1 MEDAAASESLFTTG
15 VLTTREGEVT
25 TTERFESAVGGYVDE
40 AAGRT
45 REELAG
51 LVRERVEREA
61 VVDPFV
67 ALGAEDSRTLAELF
81 ALHDHLSAAADS
93 GELATADAFLSSGDW
108 LSLLPVLRL
117 FRPVETPTD
126 GVPESFVPVPATHVP
141 HLTRIYSPA
150 VVYVWLDDC
159 SPCEAVKDDL
169 ESIFADLQ
177 EVMPFAVYGPDH
189 REFLADEYQV
199 TAGPALLFVLDGTV
213 DARLYGAQGKRGIEA
228 ELATLRELA
237 AGD

>member
-25 TTERFESAVGGYVDE
+25 TTERFESAVDGYVDE
-40 AAGRT
+40 VAGRT
-45 REELAG
+45 REDLAD
-51 LVRERVEREA
+51 LVRDRVEREA
-61 VVDPFV
+61 VVDPFA
-67 ALGAEDSRTLAELF
+67 ALGAEDSRTLAELC
-81 ALHDHLSAAADS
+81 ALHDHLTGDGGEAAA
-93 GELATADAFLSSGDW
+93 AAAFVSSGDW

-159 SPCEAVKDDL
+159 PPCETVKDDL
-169 ESIFADLQ
+169 ESIFAEPQ
-177 EVMPFAVYGPDH
+177 AVMPFAVYGPDH
-189 REFLADEYQV
+189 REFLADEYGV
-199 TAGPALLFVLDGTV
+199 TAGPALLFVLDGAV

>member
-1 MEDAAASESLFTTG
+1 MEDATASESLFTTG
-15 VLTTREGEVT
+15 VLTTRDGEVT
-25 TTERFESAVGGYVDE
+25 TTDRFESAVEGYVDE
-40 AAGRT
+40 VAELT
-45 REELAG
+45 NEELAG
-51 LVRERVEREA
+51 LVRERVELEG
-61 VVDPFV
+61 VVDPLA
-67 ALGAEDSRTLAELF
+67 ALGADDSRTLAELC
-81 ALHDHLSAAADS
+81 ALHDHLTAAADS
-93 GELATADAFLSSGDW
+93 GEVATAGPFLSSGDW

-159 SPCEAVKDDL
+159 APCETVKADL
-169 ESIFADLQ
+169 ESIFADPQ
-177 EVMPFAVYGPDH
+177 GVMPFAVYGPDH
-189 REFLADEYQV
+189 REFLADEYGV

-213 DARLYGAQGKRGIEA
+213 DSRLYGAQGKRGIEA
-228 ELATLRELA
+228 ELATLRQLA